1 MVEQTQYTRSTTC
14 DWTVVV
20 AALLALLAFPASGVA
35 QGAPAE
41 SEPLPA
47 TVPIFPLPDVTLL
60 PNSTQPFHIFE
71 PRYRAMVAD
80 ALAGDSVIGMVVLQP
95 GHEADYRGR
104 PPVYAIGCAGVIVTA
119 ERLPDGRY
127 DIVLRGLTKFTILHE
142 DASRPYRLADVEE
155 LVEAVTDRDLLTSR
169 RQQLEAAAARP
180 SRGRRPHARTSPTRR
195 SSTASRSRFPWRPP
209 SGSSCSRRMVR
220 WSARR
225 SWCGSSGEGRRRR
238 EAHSIGSILSSA
250 PSSSSVRT

>member
-1 MVEQTQYTRSTTC
+1 MVEQTQYTRSTTR

-169 RQQLEAAAARP
+169 RQQLEAAVRAAFPRAP
-180 SRGRRPHARTSPTRR
+180 TPRADLSDEEVIDGLSIALPMAPAQRLELLQADGPLERAAILVRVIRGGAQ
-195 SSTASRSRFPWRPP
+195 A
-209 SGSSCSRRMVR
+209 
-220 WSARR
+220 
-225 SWCGSSGEGRRRR
+225 
-238 EAHSIGSILSSA
+238 
-250 PSSSSVRT
+250 

>member
-1 MVEQTQYTRSTTC
+1 MCLITF
-14 DWTVVV
+14 
-20 AALLALLAFPASGVA
+20 AAAVGVPGAGVA
-35 QGAPAE
+35 QAL
-41 SEPLPA
+41 SREPLPA

-95 GHEADYRGR
+95 GHEADYQGR

-155 LVEAVTDRDLLTSR
+155 LVEAVTDRDLLASR
-169 RQQLEAAAARP
+169 RQQLEAAVRAAFPRAP
-180 SRGRRPHARTSPTRR
+180 TPRADLSDEEVIDGLSIALPMAPAQRLELLQADGPLERAAILVRVIRGGAQ
-195 SSTASRSRFPWRPP
+195 A
-209 SGSSCSRRMVR
+209 
-220 WSARR
+220 
-225 SWCGSSGEGRRRR
+225 
-238 EAHSIGSILSSA
+238 
-250 PSSSSVRT
+250 

>member
-1 MVEQTQYTRSTTC
+1 MVEQTQYTRSTTR

-35 QGAPAE
+35 QGAPAG

-119 ERLPDGRY
+119 ERLPD
-127 DIVLRGLTKFTILHE
+127 
-142 DASRPYRLADVEE
+142 VEE
-155 LVEAVTDRDLLTSR
+155 LVEAVTDRDLLASR
-169 RQQLEAAAARP
+169 RQQLEAAVRAAFPRAP
-180 SRGRRPHARTSPTRR
+180 TPRADLSDEEVIDGLSIALPMAPAQRLELLQADGPLERAAILVRVIRGGAQ
-195 SSTASRSRFPWRPP
+195 A
-209 SGSSCSRRMVR
+209 
-220 WSARR
+220 
-225 SWCGSSGEGRRRR
+225 
-238 EAHSIGSILSSA
+238 
-250 PSSSSVRT
+250 

>member
-1 MVEQTQYTRSTTC
+1 MVEQTQYTRSTTR

-35 QGAPAE
+35 QGAPAG

-142 DASRPYRLADVEE
+142 DGSKPYRLADVEE

-169 RQQLEAAAARP
+169 RQQLEAAVRAAFPRAP
-180 SRGRRPHARTSPTRR
+180 TPRADLSDEEVIDGLSIALPMAPAQRLELLQADGPLERAAILVRVIRGGAQ
-195 SSTASRSRFPWRPP
+195 A
-209 SGSSCSRRMVR
+209 
-220 WSARR
+220 
-225 SWCGSSGEGRRRR
+225 
-238 EAHSIGSILSSA
+238 
-250 PSSSSVRT
+250 